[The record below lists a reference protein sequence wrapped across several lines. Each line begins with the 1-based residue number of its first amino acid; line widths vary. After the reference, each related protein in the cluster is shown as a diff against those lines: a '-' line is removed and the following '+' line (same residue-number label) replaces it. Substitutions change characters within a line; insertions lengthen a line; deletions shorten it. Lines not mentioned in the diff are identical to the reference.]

1 MGLKDRLVENRRRKL
16 VEYVAERLET
26 DDPVEASLPMTQS
39 KNPLAPGCGST
50 GSRYCRA
57 RWSVVGYPKLVEIPS
72 QVVST
77 WDRELV
83 GVVHHRHGR
92 FGAGELFLK
101 TPDGEFR
108 VEVRIH
114 RDDADAIVARSAACR
129 RPDDV
134 RDRRAPRG

>member
-16 VEYVAERLET
+16 VEYVGERVET
-26 DDPVEASLPMTQS
+26 GDPVEASLPMTQS
-39 KNPLAPGCGST
+39 KNPLAPGVRFYGIAVLPSQVF
-50 GSRYCRA
+50 
-57 RWSVVGYPKLVEIPS
+57 VVGYPKLVEIPS

-108 VEVRIH
+108 VEVPRIH
-114 RDDADAIVARSAACR
+114 RDDADAIVAALGG
-129 RPDDV
+129 
-134 RDRRAPRG
+134 APPA

>member
-1 MGLKDRLVENRRRKL
+1 MGLTDRLVENRRRKL

-39 KNPLAPGCGST
+39 KNPLAPGVRFYGI
-50 GSRYCRA
+50 A
-57 RWSVVGYPKLVEIPS
+57 VLPS
-72 QVVST
+72 Q
-77 WDRELV
+77 V

-108 VEVRIH
+108 VEVPRIH
-114 RDDADAIVARSAACR
+114 RDDADAIVAALGG
-129 RPDDV
+129 
-134 RDRRAPRG
+134 APPA

>member
-39 KNPLAPGCGST
+39 KNPLAPGVRFYGIAVLPSQVV
-50 GSRYCRA
+50 
-57 RWSVVGYPKLVEIPS
+57 VVGYPKLVEIEPGG
-72 QVVST
+72 ST

-108 VEVRIH
+108 VEVPRIH
-114 RDDADAIVARSAACR
+114 RDDADAIVAALGG
-129 RPDDV
+129 
-134 RDRRAPRG
+134 APPA

>member
-1 MGLKDRLVENRRRKL
+1 M
-16 VEYVAERLET
+16 EYVAERLET

-39 KNPLAPGCGST
+39 KNPLAPGVRFYGIAVLPSQVV
-50 GSRYCRA
+50 
-57 RWSVVGYPKLVEIPS
+57 VVGYPKLVEIPS

-101 TPDGEFR
+101 TPEGEFR
-108 VEVRIH
+108 VEVPRIH
-114 RDDADAIVARSAACR
+114 RDDADAIVAALGG
-129 RPDDV
+129 
-134 RDRRAPRG
+134 APPA

>member
-39 KNPLAPGCGST
+39 KNPLAPGVRFYGIAVLPSQVV
-50 GSRYCRA
+50 
-57 RWSVVGYPKLVEIPS
+57 VVGYPKLVEIPS

-108 VEVRIH
+108 VEVPRIH
-114 RDDADAIVARSAACR
+114 RDDADAIVAALGG
-129 RPDDV
+129 
-134 RDRRAPRG
+134 APPA